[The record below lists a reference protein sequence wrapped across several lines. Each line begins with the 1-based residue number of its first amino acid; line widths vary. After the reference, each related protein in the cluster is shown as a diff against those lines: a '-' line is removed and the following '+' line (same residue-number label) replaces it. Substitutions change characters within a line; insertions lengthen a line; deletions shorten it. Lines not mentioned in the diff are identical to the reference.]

1 MTGYGVI
8 VFIFD
13 VRHLFYIAET
23 FLDNDEL
30 QYLLACMMRIYLF
43 GGVRHLSMES
53 YTFFTIQE

>member
-8 VFIFD
+8 AFIFD
-13 VRHLFYIAET
+13 VRHLFSIAET

-30 QYLLACMMRIYLF
+30 QYLLAYMMCGHFY

-53 YTFFTIQE
+53 YTLFTIQE